1 MRLKTLNLS
10 LFFVN
15 AISFYLLLGP
25 SPTIKSNN
33 LSKNVLFGLIIGLGR
48 RVLTCA
54 EAAKPDGGAA
64 RLAEVGGCSFCAG

>member
-1 MRLKTLNLS
+1 MLL
-10 LFFVN
+10 V
-15 AISFYLLLGP
+15 FYLLLGP

-54 EAAKPDGGAA
+54 EAAAKPDGGAA